1 MLINNMIFN
10 YLSFV
15 HSSNQCIAFPLQS
28 HMWLHKQEQ
37 TTRHSRDTWRYI
49 CCCFLP
55 WGHQCHHC
63 AAYCG
68 RWEDCLLPWKSSRDV
83 LSPGLCICSSKPNL
97 SIFFF
102 FHNDL
107 DIVACYTSCILYA
120 WTPFMLFSLKVIYIA
135 IEHRYGSRIPIWHD
149 RDKRITWYGMSK
161 AINKYA

>member
-1 MLINNMIFN
+1 MFSFVSSFLFRSLKDQTFVSCNIEEAPTYADMIFN

-97 SIFFF
+97 SKKK
-102 FHNDL
+102 
-107 DIVACYTSCILYA
+107 
-120 WTPFMLFSLKVIYIA
+120 FSIMI
-135 IEHRYGSRIPIWHD
+135 
-149 RDKRITWYGMSK
+149 
-161 AINKYA
+161 